1 MPSLPAS
8 LTIGVLG
15 VPGAEAAAVQAV
27 LAESAVDAAS
37 PGGIQVDASAL
48 NDFDSS
54 AIALLLQAQRQAQAS
69 GRSLSVQ
76 SPPQAMVELATLYGV
91 AELLGLSL
99 DGSRTDAVSDATSDA
114 ARPPSPLTPS

>member
-15 VPGAEAAAVQAV
+15 VPGAEEAAVQAL

-37 PGGIQVDASAL
+37 PGGIRVDAIAL

-69 GRSLSVQ
+69 GRSLTVQ
-76 SPPQAMVELATLYGV
+76 SPPRAMVELAALYGV

-99 DGSRTDAVSDATSDA
+99 DGSRTDAPIAPHSI
-114 ARPPSPLTPS
+114 LT